1 MLVVLSIWTNVNQ
14 GRKSI
19 IRSGRSYTPT
29 YKVHTV
35 LQLNHPLHPYFA
47 SPSSLSSSPPSS
59 PSPEWPWVGIGSQ
72 GCMHLRRSSQ
82 IASPTR
88 SRTCCTLGLEAMNY
102 YYVLLQDEKG
112 FATDFEF
119 LSSFFWYF
127 HGNCHLNFSS
137 LSRRG
142 FFLDLTSFLIW
153 NSFPFRLKLTV
164 ADKTLFQS
172 TFRHVLW
179 KLKESIHKI

>member
-1 MLVVLSIWTNVNQ
+1 MFSNTF
-14 GRKSI
+14 RKH
-19 IRSGRSYTPT
+19 
-29 YKVHTV
+29 K
-35 LQLNHPLHPYFA
+35 
-47 SPSSLSSSPPSS
+47 PSSSSPPS

-72 GCMHLRRSSQ
+72 GCMHLRRFSQ
-82 IASPTR
+82 IASPTRSRTYCTSPTR

-102 YYVLLQDEKG
+102 YYVLLQDEEG
-112 FATDFEF
+112 FATDFEVVSN
-119 LSSFFWYF
+119 LFWYF

-164 ADKTLFQS
+164 ADKTPFS
-172 TFRHVLW
+172 IYFP
-179 KLKESIHKI
+179 LKGNPICPSNERNNSWSLNCHIIT